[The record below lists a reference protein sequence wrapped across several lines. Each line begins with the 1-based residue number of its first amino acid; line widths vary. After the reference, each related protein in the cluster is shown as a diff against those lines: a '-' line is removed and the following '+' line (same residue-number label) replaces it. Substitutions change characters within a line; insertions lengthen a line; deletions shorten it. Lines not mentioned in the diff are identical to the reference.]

1 MTVNNRW
8 LLPEGIEEVLPPKAM
23 QLEKLSR
30 ELIDLFDSWGYD
42 LVMPPI
48 IEYLESLLVG
58 TGKDLDL
65 QTFKL
70 TDQLNGKM
78 MGVRADTTPQV
89 ARIDSHTLKR
99 DYPTR
104 LCYLATVLHTRPDE
118 HGGARSPL
126 QLGAE
131 LYGHQGTAS
140 DIEVISLMLETLQK
154 AGVANISLDLGHV
167 AMYRKIIEAIGLDT
181 LQQET
186 LFDILQ
192 RKATSEL
199 KANIDAWEL
208 NGVIAKQLEDLL
220 KAHGGV
226 EVLETARENFS
237 SDPEIVELID
247 EVQTV
252 VNAIS
257 AAYPDIP
264 INIDFAELRGYNYHT
279 GLVFTAYTLEQGK
292 AIALGGRYDNI
303 GEEFGNARP
312 ATGFSTCLKNIIAI
326 SQLNNTQQDL
336 IFAPTDNDKALS
348 DLIKQLRAE
357 GKRVVVELEGQDADA
372 KQMQCTHQ
380 ITKQDNQWLVKS
392 IN

>member
-8 LLPEGIEEVLPPKAM
+8 LLPEGIEEVLPPRAM

-42 LVMPPI
+42 LVMPPL
-48 IEYLESLLVG
+48 IEYLESLLIG

-65 QTFKL
+65 QTFKI
-70 TDQLNGKM
+70 TDQLNGKT

-104 LCYLATVLHTRPDE
+104 LCYLATVLHTRPNE
-118 HGGARSPL
+118 NGGARSPL

-167 AMYRKIIEAIGLDT
+167 AMYRKIIETIGLDAI
-181 LQQET
+181 QQEN

-192 RKATSEL
+192 RKAASEL
-199 KANIDAWEL
+199 KAKIQSWEL

-220 KAHGGV
+220 HLHGGIG
-226 EVLETARENFS
+226 VLETARDSFS
-237 SDPEIVELID
+237 NHSELAAYIEEVE
-247 EVQTV
+247 TV
-252 VNAIS
+252 VSAINER
-257 AAYPDIP
+257 YPDIP

-303 GEEFGNARP
+303 GEDFGNARP
-312 ATGFSTCLKNIIAI
+312 ATGFSTCLKTILSI
-326 SQLNNTQQDL
+326 SQSSPRAQEL
-336 IFAPTDNDKALS
+336 IFAPAESDEALQE
-348 DLIKQLRAE
+348 LIKQLREE
-357 GKRVVVELEGQDADA
+357 GKRVIVELAGQDADA
-372 KQMQCTHQ
+372 VQMQCTHK
-380 ITKQDNQWLVKS
+380 IKKQDKQWFVES
-392 IN
+392 I